1 MKTPILITFAVLF
14 FFQSSAYAQAQ
25 VASKNTRSKKAEIVE
40 YGIASFYHDKF
51 DGRLTANGEVFS
63 QKKLT
68 AAHNRLPLGTWVEV
82 TNLKNKK
89 SVIVRIN
96 DRMHRNNP
104 RLVDLSSAA
113 AKELGIGPNN
123 LLRVKVER
131 LDKQKR
137 KIKQKPTQ

>member
-1 MKTPILITFAVLF
+1 MKISILITFAVLF
-14 FFQSSAYAQAQ
+14 FCNGSAFAQAQ
-25 VASKNTRSKKAEIVE
+25 VASKNTRSKKAEIIE

-89 SVIVRIN
+89 TVIVRIN

-137 KIKQKPTQ
+137 KIKKKPTQ